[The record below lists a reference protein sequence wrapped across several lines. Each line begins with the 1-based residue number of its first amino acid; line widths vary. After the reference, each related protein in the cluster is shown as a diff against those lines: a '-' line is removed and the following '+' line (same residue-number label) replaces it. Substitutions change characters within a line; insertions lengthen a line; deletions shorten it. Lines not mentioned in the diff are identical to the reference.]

1 MPAIDIPLLAV
12 LLVCAP
18 LSGAVLTFILE
29 APARWIAG
37 TTALLTLGVALGL
50 IRSLGPTPERYALGG
65 WEAPLGIVLQV
76 DSLSALMVLMTAL
89 VGTAATFSIGPRDK
103 GTDEPMFWPLWL
115 GLWSG
120 LNGLFLTGDLFNVYV
135 TLEMIG
141 LAAAALCGL
150 GASREAL
157 EAALRYLLI
166 SLIGSLCY
174 LMGVALIYRSFGT
187 LDLAML
193 GTLIEATPATLLAFA
208 LMTAGLL
215 LKTALFPLHFW
226 LPPAHANAPAAVS
239 AVLSGLVVKGT
250 FYLVIRLWLE
260 VFGDLTPLGFS
271 QLLGGLGAAAVIWG
285 SMQAI
290 RAERLKMLVAYSTVA
305 QLGYLFLAFALLDL
319 APGPMMMTAIVLFMV
334 AHAFAKAAMFLAAG
348 TTLTELGHDRIA
360 DLAGA
365 SRRLGPALFAFGL
378 AGISIV
384 GLPPSG
390 GFTAKWLLLTE
401 AIALGSWLIV
411 AVLIGGSLLAA
422 AYVLRPLA
430 SAMRTNDAPPAGD
443 DASPRPKTATWPAL
457 ALALGSL
464 ALGFAAPEI
473 IPLFEGAPETAPPV
487 ERAP

>member
-12 LLVCAP
+12 LVVCAP
-18 LSGAVLTFILE
+18 LSGAVLTFVLE
-29 APARWIAG
+29 GPARHVVRAV
-37 TTALLTLGVALGL
+37 ALLTLGVAFGL
-50 IRSLGPTPERYALGG
+50 IQGLTLTPQRYALGG

-89 VGTAATFSIGPRDK
+89 VGTVATFSIGPRDK

-135 TLEMIG
+135 TLEMVG

-174 LMGVALIYRSFGT
+174 LMGVALIYRSFGA

-193 GTLIEATPATLLAFA
+193 GTLIEPTPATLLACA

-250 FYLVIRLWLE
+250 FYLMLRLWLE
-260 VFGDLTPLGFS
+260 LFGPLVPGGYS

-285 SMQAI
+285 SVQAL
-290 RAERLKMLVAYSTVA
+290 RALRLKMLVAYSTVA

-319 APGPMMMTAIVLFMV
+319 APGPMMMTAIILFMV

-348 TTLTELGHDRIA
+348 TTLTALGHDRIA
-360 DLAGA
+360 DLAGT

-430 SAMRTNDAPPAGD
+430 AAMRTADAPPAGD
-443 DASPRPKTATWPAL
+443 DTPLRPKPASWPAL
-457 ALALGSL
+457 VLALGSL

-473 IPLFEGAPETAPPV
+473 LPLFDHAPGQDSRLEPAP
-487 ERAP
+487 